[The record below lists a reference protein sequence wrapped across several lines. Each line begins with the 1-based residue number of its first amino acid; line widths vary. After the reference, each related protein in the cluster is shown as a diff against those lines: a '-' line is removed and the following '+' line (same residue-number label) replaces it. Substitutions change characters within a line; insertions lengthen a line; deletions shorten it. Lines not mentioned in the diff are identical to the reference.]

1 VDQASDFEPTAPTA
15 GSFETV
21 TDLGVLGRAVPTNI
35 VWFLSHQ
42 NVVVIEDVELFL
54 GNKWENLNEILTGNY
69 KGLRLAMT
77 DASWISEAEQKY
89 EFGKQHAES

>member
-1 VDQASDFEPTAPTA
+1 MDQASDFELTAPTA

-42 NVVVIEDVELFL
+42 NVVVLEDVEIQL
-54 GNKWENLNEILTGNY
+54 GSEWQNLNELLRGNY
-69 KGLRLAMT
+69 QAHLNALK
-77 DASWISEAEQKY
+77 DACWISEAEQAY
-89 EFGKQHAES
+89 ERLKRNAES